1 MGPYLSGLVIV
12 DPGVTS
18 PSERWAREMSFP
30 VVHSLGGDTTEG
42 TFVLLRLYNG
52 FLDEKVA
59 ERTRGNEKGR
69 ITKTSM
75 GEDR

>member
-1 MGPYLSGLVIV
+1 
-12 DPGVTS
+12 
-18 PSERWAREMSFP
+18 MSFP